1 LAPDLL
7 NQVRTP
13 PPRTPVMLAIA
24 FRFLDVAI
32 VTLIF
37 SAFT

>member
-1 LAPDLL
+1 MFGPLDHGPAMLL
-7 NQVRTP
+7 FALR
-13 PPRTPVMLAIA
+13 A
-24 FRFLDVAI
+24 LDVAI